1 MDYHGGVGVLLPII
15 SLTPSEEDMFPFKL
29 KGLSRKTTKGIS
41 EGFDDLIN
49 SELSISS
56 TLSSHEKLR
65 NLKPKIRL
73 WHNLLWNNDISRKQD
88 AIKFLKILEDKID
101 AGNAST
107 EDRDTRINIIQEIE
121 KFDNLEA
128 MDSIQKAHIKWDV
141 EGDENSKYFHSLIKQ
156 KRRSNSINGIMHE
169 GLWVTD
175 PQQIKESF
183 LNFFKQKFQ
192 ANDSSIDF
200 PSLIPSAKLIDND
213 RVFLETY
220 ASMDEVKAAVW
231 GCGSDKAPGPDGYTF
246 AFIKKY
252 WDFLNLDI
260 LRFVN
265 SFLSSMKMPLGAN
278 SSFITLIPKVP
289 NPIHITDFR
298 PISLIGIHYKIV
310 AKVLANRLSKV
321 VDKIVSQEQT
331 AFIANR
337 QILDGHLILSEAID
351 CPTFEFNIKRGLRQG
366 DPLSPFLFIIIMEG
380 LHLSI
385 LDSVRNGLFCGIN
398 IGSSG
403 VSHEEVQL
411 MASNTGCKAGK
422 FPFSYLGLPIGQLTL
437 LKVVLGSLGI
447 YFLSL
452 FKAPSTV
459 LKTLEN
465 IRASFFWGG
474 SLTSKKM
481 SWLKWPHVLSSF
493 DKGGLAIG
501 SLKAFNLALL
511 QKWRWRIVGTS
522 NYLHSS
528 SIIPIDS
535 IRFQVGCGSTIKFW
549 KDTWLGNSP
558 LCTRFNRLCR
568 LERDKDCLIRDR
580 IYNDHWNW
588 NWSRNTLGVR
598 NSSYLD
604 QLIADISHLEVREGP
619 DKCLWS
625 TSHDGTFSVGALR
638 RIIDD
643 HLLPSMATKTTW
655 EKTLPR
661 KVNIFLWRLNLDRF
675 PHRFN
680 LSSRGIDIPEI
691 SCPSCNG
698 NVESN
703 TLIFFECPLA
713 KEV

>member
-1 MDYHGGVGVLLPII
+1 NIDPTNGLCNDTRLICKRFDPNVINAEIDVRQHGGVGVLLPII

-141 EGDENSKYFHSLIKQ
+141 EGDENSKYFHSLTKQ
-156 KRRSNSINGIMHE
+156 KRRSNSIN
-169 GLWVTD
+169 
-175 PQQIKESF
+175 
-183 LNFFKQKFQ
+183 
-192 ANDSSIDF
+192 
-200 PSLIPSAKLIDND
+200 
-213 RVFLETY
+213 
-220 ASMDEVKAAVW
+220 
-231 GCGSDKAPGPDGYTF
+231 
-246 AFIKKY
+246 
-252 WDFLNLDI
+252 
-260 LRFVN
+260 
-265 SFLSSMKMPLGAN
+265 
-278 SSFITLIPKVP
+278 
-289 NPIHITDFR
+289 
-298 PISLIGIHYKIV
+298 GIHYKIV

-337 QILDGHLILSEAID
+337 QILDGPLILSEVID

-385 LDSVRNGLFCGIN
+385 LDSVRNGLFRGIN
-398 IGSSG
+398 IDSSG

-422 FPFSYLGLPIGQLTL
+422 FPFSYLGLPIGFNMSLTANWSFLIEKIHSKLSSWNANLLSFGGRLTL

-474 SLTSKKM
+474 SLTLKKM

-501 SLKAFNLALL
+501 SLKAFNHALL
-511 QKWRWRIVGTS
+511 QKWRCRFFVNPDSLWVKVIRA
-522 NYLHSS
+522 LHGREGGFDHIMAFS
-528 SIIPIDS
+528 
-535 IRFQVGCGSTIKFW
+535 Q
-549 KDTWLGNSP
+549 LP
-558 LCTRFNRLCR
+558 L
-568 LERDKDCLIRDR
+568 
-580 IYNDHWNW
+580 
-588 NWSRNTLGVR
+588 
-598 NSSYLD
+598 YLD
-604 QLIADISHLEVREGP
+604 Q
-619 DKCLWS
+619 
-625 TSHDGTFSVGALR
+625 
-638 RIIDD
+638 ID
-643 HLLPSMATKTTW
+643 PAKA
-655 EKTLPR
+655 
-661 KVNIFLWRLNLDRF
+661 IF
-675 PHRFN
+675 
-680 LSSRGIDIPEI
+680 
-691 SCPSCNG
+691 
-698 NVESN
+698 
-703 TLIFFECPLA
+703 
-713 KEV
+713 